1 MNEVLTLDNFNKIK
15 ESKNLVVTNDRIGI
29 SLFPILL
36 YLKFFKKI
44 NVVVIVMGLL
54 NNREPGII

>member
-36 YLKFFKKI
+36 YLKFFKNKCCCYSY
-44 NVVVIVMGLL
+44 GL
-54 NNREPGII
+54 IK